1 MKTLNFAKQILAEN
15 YNRSESEMTFK
26 EYVGREYSNN
36 LESFQYLFS
45 SEFLS
50 EDDLKKEVNNL
61 INNL

>member
-1 MKTLNFAKQILAEN
+1 MKTLNFAKQILAEH

-50 EDDLKKEVNNL
+50 EDDLKEEVNNL

>member
-1 MKTLNFAKQILAEN
+1 MTTLNFAKQILAEN

-26 EYVGREYSNN
+26 EYVGSEYSNN
-36 LESFQYLFS
+36 PESFQYLFS

-50 EDDLKKEVNNL
+50 EDDLKEEVNNL